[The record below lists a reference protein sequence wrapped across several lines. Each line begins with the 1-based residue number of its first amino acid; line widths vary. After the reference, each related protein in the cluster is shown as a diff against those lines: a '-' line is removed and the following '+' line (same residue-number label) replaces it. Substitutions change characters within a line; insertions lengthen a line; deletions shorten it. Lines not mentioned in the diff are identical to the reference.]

1 MIIAGYLLFAFLV
14 LRFLVAL
21 VNFFSRPF
29 LPKADEQTAWPKVSV
44 LIPARNEEAN
54 LPDLIKSLQQIDYPN
69 FEVIVCNDHSEDQTE
84 MMLKSFHVS
93 FPALSYFNNEPLP
106 TGWIG
111 KNFACHQLAQKA
123 TGDYLLF
130 MDADVIVGPSV
141 LKRSVSFMLKKR
153 VKLLSLFP
161 EQIIK
166 TPDEWKTVPIMNW
179 ILLTFLPLALVRW
192 KWFSSLSAAN
202 GQFMLFDGENYRHK
216 QWHRLVKYRNVEDI
230 IIARLMKKR
239 KMHIAVLLG
248 NNDVACRMYTSY
260 EHATK
265 GFSLNIHQYFG
276 GNRLW
281 MLFFG
286 VMVWL
291 RLPFFVVSKQYLL
304 LIISVVIILAM
315 KLIISKLSHYPP
327 QRIFYYHFHQLISLL
342 KIIRINLNNNKKGT
356 IEWKGRKYS
365 SNN

>member
-14 LRFLVAL
+14 LRFLVVL

-29 LPKADEQTAWPKVSV
+29 LPKAGEQVAWPKVSV
-44 LIPARNEEAN
+44 LIPARNEEDK
-54 LPDLIKSLQQIDYPN
+54 LPDLIKSLQHIDYPN

-84 MMLKSFHVS
+84 MILKDLLLA

-130 MDADVIVGPSV
+130 LDADVKVNSLV
-141 LKRSVSFMLKKR
+141 LKKSIHYMQQKG
-153 VKLLSLFP
+153 VKLLSVFP
-161 EQIIK
+161 EQIIGS
-166 TPDEWKTVPIMNW
+166 PGEWKTVPIMNW
-179 ILLTFLPLALVRW
+179 ILLTFLPLPLVRW

-202 GQFMLFDGENYRHK
+202 GQFMLFEGENYRHK
-216 QWHRLVKYRNVEDI
+216 QWHRLVRCRNVEDI

-239 KMHIAVLLG
+239 KMAIAVLLG
-248 NNDVACRMYTSY
+248 NNDVACRMYTGY
-260 EHATK
+260 AQAIK

-281 MLFFG
+281 MVFF
-286 VMVWL
+286 VAMVWL
-291 RLPFFVVSKQYLL
+291 RLPFFVASKQYLL
-304 LIISVVIILAM
+304 LVVSVVIILAM
-315 KLIISKLSHYPP
+315 KLIISKMSHYSK
-327 QRIFYYHFHQLISLL
+327 RKIIVYHFPQLISLL
-342 KIIRINLNNNKKGT
+342 KIIRHNLKNNRKGT
-356 IEWKGRKYS
+356 IEWKGRKYLLQ
-365 SNN
+365 